1 MNNTSLVRLMMVVM
15 LVLGMLNSVY
25 LGSAMVLSVCYGD
38 GGFGL
43 GGKHANECDC
53 YNS

>member
-15 LVLGMLNSVY
+15 LVFGMLNSVH
-25 LGSAMVLSVCYGD
+25 LGSAMVLSVCYSD

-43 GGKHANECDC
+43 GGKHANESDG
-53 YNS
+53 YDS

>member
-1 MNNTSLVRLMMVVM
+1 MNNTRLVRLMMVVM

-25 LGSAMVLSVCYGD
+25 LGSAMVHMSN

-43 GGKHANECDC
+43 GGKHANESDG
-53 YNS
+53 YDS